1 MIVNLVKGKNR
12 ACDSGADRLSWWRMV
27 LITFNK
33 CQRLLCLN
41 YVQRVSS
48 AELAAVR
55 DDLKAA
61 LTDLPDGF
69 RLLVDLSQVEF
80 MDPDCLPDL
89 GRAMEL
95 FDQRGVSLIVR
106 VIPDA
111 SKDIGLN
118 ILTLFHYPHHP
129 RVITC
134 QNLAEALRQLAVWK

>member
-1 MIVNLVKGKNR
+1 MVNLVKGKNR

-61 LTDLPDGF
+61 LADLPDGF

>member
-1 MIVNLVKGKNR
+1 MVNLVKGKNR

-61 LTDLPDGF
+61 LADLPDGF

-118 ILTLFHYPHHP
+118 ILALFHYP
-129 RVITC
+129 R
-134 QNLAEALRQLAVWK
+134 NLQFANCRSLIEAAQYLSP

>member
-1 MIVNLVKGKNR
+1 
-12 ACDSGADRLSWWRMV
+12 MV

-41 YVQRVSS
+41 YVQRVSA

-61 LTDLPDGF
+61 LADLPDGF

>member
-1 MIVNLVKGKNR
+1 M
-12 ACDSGADRLSWWRMV
+12 
-27 LITFNK
+27 
-33 CQRLLCLN
+33 N
-41 YVQRVSS
+41 YVQRVS
-48 AELAAVR
+48 AVELVAAQ

-61 LTDLPDGF
+61 LADLPDGF

-80 MDPDCLPDL
+80 MDPNCLGDL

-95 FDQRGVSLIVR
+95 FDQRGVNLIVR
-106 VIPDA
+106 VIPDS

-134 QNLAEALRQLAVWK
+134 QNLAEALQQLALWQ

>member
-1 MIVNLVKGKNR
+1 
-12 ACDSGADRLSWWRMV
+12 MV
-27 LITFNK
+27 LITFSR

-41 YVQRVSS
+41 YVQRVSA
-48 AELAAVR
+48 AELAAAQ
-55 DDLKAA
+55 DDLTAA
-61 LTDLPDGF
+61 LADLPDGF

-80 MDPDCLPDL
+80 MNPDCLAEV
-89 GRAMEL
+89 GRAMDH

-134 QNLAEALRQLAVWK
+134 RNMAEALHHLAVWK

>member
-1 MIVNLVKGKNR
+1 MVNLVKGKNR

>member
-1 MIVNLVKGKNR
+1 
-12 ACDSGADRLSWWRMV
+12 MV
-27 LITFNK
+27 LITSNQR
-33 CQRLLCLN
+33 QRLLCLN
-41 YVQRVSS
+41 YVQRVSA
-48 AELAAVR
+48 AELATAK

-61 LTDLPDGF
+61 LAELPDGF

-80 MDPDCLPDL
+80 MDPNCLGDL

-95 FDQRGVSLIVR
+95 FDQRGVSVIVR
-106 VIPDA
+106 VIPDS

>member
-1 MIVNLVKGKNR
+1 
-12 ACDSGADRLSWWRMV
+12 MV

-61 LTDLPDGF
+61 LADLPDGF

>member
-1 MIVNLVKGKNR
+1 
-12 ACDSGADRLSWWRMV
+12 MV

-111 SKDIGLN
+111 SKNIGLN

>member
-1 MIVNLVKGKNR
+1 
-12 ACDSGADRLSWWRMV
+12 MV